1 MNWYKLASSNA
12 GVMVSCKTEDGM
24 QLYGLWKKMGKTALF
39 HTHGTASSFGIERFE
54 PQLQEWACKK
64 NGWSFLTANNRGAH
78 ELEDWQKS
86 GAAVEK
92 FSDSPKDFKAWIG
105 WLQKMGI
112 ERIILS
118 GHSLGTEKIVHFI
131 RNHEVPHV
139 VGIVLLAPS
148 DSAGVQDAWEKK
160 SRKKYMKEAMGMKE
174 RGEGDDLMQ
183 DKRVH
188 GGLLRMTANA
198 YLDFYK
204 KDSELRNAL
213 PFATG
218 KIEPL
223 PVPVLALV
231 PSKDKWNILNAQ
243 KYAKIIEAAGAT
255 ASVCECDHEFKDFN
269 IIDKLEKYSDLFAE
283 TKK

>member
-1 MNWYKLASSNA
+1 
-12 GVMVSCKTEDGM
+12 
-24 QLYGLWKKMGKTALF
+24 
-39 HTHGTASSFGIERFE
+39 
-54 PQLQEWACKK
+54 
-64 NGWSFLTANNRGAH
+64 
-78 ELEDWQKS
+78 
-86 GAAVEK
+86 
-92 FSDSPKDFKAWIG
+92 
-105 WLQKMGI
+105 
-112 ERIILS
+112 
-118 GHSLGTEKIVHFI
+118 
-131 RNHEVPHV
+131 
-139 VGIVLLAPS
+139 
-148 DSAGVQDAWEKK
+148 
-160 SRKKYMKEAMGMKE
+160 
-174 RGEGDDLMQ
+174 
-183 DKRVH
+183 
-188 GGLLRMTANA
+188 MTANA